1 MVNSRRFARA
11 TIFASLLSVFSAASV
26 SLAYGQFSLTVSPLT
41 PATAVVPG
49 GTATGTINLQPDPV
63 GSSFNNPVSLSC
75 QVTSGPSTPNPPVCS
90 VSPASQIPPAD
101 GPALNI
107 TTTGGTPAVATAAG
121 SYQITVTGTSP
132 GATTQTVILYL
143 NVADLTEDYTLSVL
157 PTTAIP
163 SPIPAGS
170 AATTTVNVTPIGS
183 YTGNVTL
190 SCLSVTP
197 IVTAAPF
204 CTFSPPTVSVTSN
217 AGGTSTLAI
226 NTFGP
231 APATTKLWN
240 PRLFYAFWLAVPG
253 LALVGAGLGGGRKRK
268 LMGMLFLVA
277 AIGGLLLVPACGS
290 TVGTTALNG
299 QITPNNTYN
308 FTLTAIDANGA
319 APSNN
324 TVDQAIVTIVVTTA
338 NTAH

>member
-1 MVNSRRFARA
+1 MVNPRRLVRA
-11 TIFASLLSVFSAASV
+11 ILFASLLSVLSAMSV
-26 SLAYGQFSLTVSPLT
+26 SLAYGQFTLTVSPLT
-41 PATAVVPG
+41 PVTAVVPG
-49 GTATGTINLQPDPV
+49 ERATATIDLELSQ
-63 GSSFNNPVSLSC
+63 GSTFSGEVSLSC
-75 QVTSGPSTPNPPVCS
+75 AVTSGPVTTNPPVCS
-90 VSPASQIPPAD
+90 TSPPSQIPPAD

-107 TTTGGTPAVATAAG
+107 STTGGIPPNATAAG
-121 SYQITVTGTSP
+121 TYQITVTGT
-132 GATTQTVILYL
+132 GGGTTVSVVLYL
-143 NVADLTEDYTLSVL
+143 SVADLTEDYTLSVL

-170 AATTTVNVTPIGS
+170 SATTTVSVTPIGS

-204 CTFSPPTVSVTSN
+204 CSFSPASVSVTSN
-217 AGGTSTLAI
+217 AGATSTLTI

-231 APATTKLWN
+231 APGTSKVWS
-240 PRLFYAFWLAVPG
+240 PRLFYAFWLVVPG
-253 LALVGAGLGGGRKRK
+253 LALVGSGAGGRHKRK

-277 AIGGLLLVPACGS
+277 VAGGLLLVPACNTN
-290 TVGTTALNG
+290 TVGTKALNG
-299 QITPNNTYN
+299 QITPKNTYM
-308 FTLTAIDANGA
+308 FILTGTDTNGA

-324 TVDQAIVTIVVTTA
+324 TIDQATVTIQVTTA